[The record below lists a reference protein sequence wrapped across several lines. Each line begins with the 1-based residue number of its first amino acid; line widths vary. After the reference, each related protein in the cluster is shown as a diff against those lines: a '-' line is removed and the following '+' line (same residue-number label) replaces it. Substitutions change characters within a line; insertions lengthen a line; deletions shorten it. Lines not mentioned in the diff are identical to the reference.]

1 MNYLKFD
8 FLVYICMVYVC
19 VKYFNVI
26 EYFVYNWKLKY
37 ELGLFY

>member
-19 VKYFNVI
+19 VKYLNVI
-26 EYFVYNWKLKY
+26 EYFVCNWKLKY